1 MSFDSEHGPERAL
14 DEIDWRILGLLQED
28 ARLSFAEIGRRV
40 NMSSP
45 AVTERVQ
52 RLEEVGIIEGYATTV
67 NYAKLGYPIR
77 AAVRIATLGRDDLD
91 HAMQVMGTIPEVIE
105 CHRIIGSDCYLVTLA
120 VANMTR
126 LEQVI
131 MQLDVL
137 GRTTTT
143 MILSTLIARK
153 SVLPTES

>member
-1 MSFDSEHGPERAL
+1 MSFDSERGHERAL

-52 RLEEVGIIEGYATTV
+52 RLEEAGIIEGYTAKV
-67 NYAKLGYPIR
+67 NYTKLGYPIR
-77 AAVRIATLGRDDLD
+77 ASICIANLKDGKPENRVAL
-91 HAMQVMGTIPEVIE
+91 MNRIPEVIE
-105 CHRIIGSDCYLVTLA
+105 CHRVTGPDSYLVM
-120 VANMTR
+120 VAAADMAR

-131 MQLDVL
+131 MQLDEL
-137 GRTTTT
+137 GRITTS
-143 MILSTLIARK
+143 MILATPIALK
-153 SVLPTES
+153 PIQHNQS